1 MSHKR
6 GAFLTVISYAMAFF
20 AMAMNAYG
28 DTITSDSK
36 SVVYKAPLVIS
47 TGGIYKGNW
56 ESVIPN
62 VPAITVNTTAA
73 VVIEDCRLRGKSHM
87 IRALLSGTN
96 ITVKN
101 CIAQGLNPDVLDGE
115 TGRFVTVFMP
125 AKLVIENNTLLGTAG
140 IYVDGAGKSNEG
152 ITIRY
157 NKALNIE
164 GRLSNGV
171 GGYSSKKFLPI
182 HFTQLNSVRATDGI
196 EIAWNEVI
204 NEPRRS
210 RVEDN
215 INIYRSS
222 GTADSPILI
231 HDNYIQGAYPNEP
244 LTDNFSGGG
253 IITDG
258 DVTTLAE
265 ATGYVRIYNNQ
276 VVNTNN
282 YGIGIASGHHVLV
295 WNNHVISTGKL
306 PDGNRIASANVGLYV
321 SVNPKSPAE
330 IFVGNSVAKNTVG
343 WLNAK
348 GVSSP
353 WWFPSCQVGM
363 CAPNTMIIPTE
374 AWEKTE
380 FIAWQIKLSNAKTR
394 VGSNLTSGQEVER

>member
-6 GAFLTVISYAMAFF
+6 SAFPIVVKYAMAFF
-20 AMAMNAYG
+20 ALALNAHG

-36 SVVYKAPLVIS
+36 PLEYRAPLVIS
-47 TGGIYKGNW
+47 AGGIHRGNW
-56 ESVIPN
+56 ESAVPN

-73 VVIEDCRLRGKSHM
+73 VVIEDCHLRGKSHM
-87 IRALLSGTN
+87 IRSLLPGTN
-96 ITVKN
+96 ITVRN
-101 CIAQGLNPDVLDGE
+101 CIAQGFNPNVLDGE
-115 TGRFVTVFMP
+115 TGRFVSVYMP
-125 AKLVIENNTLLGTAG
+125 ARLIVENNTLLGTAG

-152 ITIRY
+152 IAIRY

-171 GGYSSKKFLPI
+171 GGYSSKKFLPVQ
-182 HFTQLNSVRATDGI
+182 FTQLNNVRATSGI

-215 INIYRSS
+215 INVYRSS
-222 GTADSPILI
+222 GTSDSPILI
-231 HDNYIQGAYPNEP
+231 HDNYIRGAYPNEP
-244 LTDNFSGGG
+244 LSDNFSGGG

-276 VVNTNN
+276 VVNTSN
-282 YGIGIASGHHVLV
+282 YGVGIASGHHVLV
-295 WNNHVISTGKL
+295 WNNRVIATGKL

-321 SVNPKSPAE
+321 SVNPKSPLENFA
-330 IFVGNSVAKNTVG
+330 GNSVAKNTVG
-343 WLNAK
+343 WINAK
-348 GVSSP
+348 GGSNP
-353 WWFPSCQVGM
+353 WWFPSCQEGM
-363 CAPNTMIIPTE
+363 CAANTPIIPTE
-374 AWEKTE
+374 AWEKAE
-380 FIAWQIKLSNAKTR
+380 FVSWQTKLSSNNIR
-394 VGSNLTSGQEVER
+394 VGSNLDD